1 MNQVSGL
8 YLSISPRKLQRNYG
22 SIVISRTVTKE
33 VPLEIVERILEIHIK
48 TDWNDNKFQRQFD
61 NESRGI
67 GTKDPIIRTRKDGSS
82 YSQDYGTHSKSSCF
96 MGAYKGRAI
105 LITTG
110 MGVERATE
118 KVTFYTSVEFLIEEE
133 E

>member
-8 YLSISPRKLQRNYG
+8 YLTMTQLRLKKTYGIISISPK
-22 SIVISRTVTKE
+22 VTGI

-48 TDWNDNKFQRQFD
+48 TDWNDNKFQRQFE
-61 NESRGI
+61 NESRGM

-110 MGVERATE
+110 MGVEKATE